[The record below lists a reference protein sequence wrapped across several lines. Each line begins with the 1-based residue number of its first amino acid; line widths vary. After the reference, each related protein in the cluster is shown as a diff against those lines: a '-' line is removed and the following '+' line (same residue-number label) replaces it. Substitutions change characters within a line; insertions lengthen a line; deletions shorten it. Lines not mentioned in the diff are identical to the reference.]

1 MDIYGIYAVLYFP
14 LQNPNN
20 VDSLRREVGLEPL
33 NDYMQG
39 FGESFSV
46 EEYLKAES
54 VIKQRFEQWL
64 HSHEK

>member
-1 MDIYGIYAVLYFP
+1 
-14 LQNPNN
+14 
-20 VDSLRREVGLEPL
+20 
-33 NDYMQG
+33 MQG

-64 HSHEK
+64 HSHGK